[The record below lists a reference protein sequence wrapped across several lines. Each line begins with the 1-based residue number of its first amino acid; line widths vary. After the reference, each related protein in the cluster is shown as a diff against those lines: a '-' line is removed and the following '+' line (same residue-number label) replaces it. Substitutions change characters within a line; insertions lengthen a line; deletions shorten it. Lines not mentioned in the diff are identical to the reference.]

1 MKKLFVAGLLFVLLG
16 CFGGGNQ
23 IPEWKDTAFRQ
34 LENYKASFLTGKDG
48 IAEAHFNRARGALA
62 ASNDLDLLGKAYLTK
77 YALHAS
83 VLEEF
88 DESEFMRI
96 DRLQSV
102 AANLSYYNFL
112 KGNFAAVD
120 DRLLPAQYL
129 KIVKSAREKNLAQ
142 ARKEIPAIDDPV
154 SRLVACG
161 VWIKHLP
168 GDENILQT
176 AINTAAENGWQKP
189 LWAYLGQLEKYYLEQ
204 GETAKAAS
212 IKERLELLKK

>member
-1 MKKLFVAGLLFVLLG
+1 MKKFLITGMLMIICACATTSQV
-16 CFGGGNQ
+16 
-23 IPEWKDTAFRQ
+23 PEWQQTAFRDM
-34 LENYKASFLTGKDG
+34 ENFKTRFLAGKES

-62 ASNDLDLLGKAYLTK
+62 AGNNLDLLAKAYLTR

-88 DESEFMRI
+88 DEREFLRI
-96 DRLQSV
+96 VRLQSMP
-102 AANLSYYNFL
+102 ANLSYYNFL

-120 DRLLPAQYL
+120 ERLLPAQYS
-129 KIVKSAREKNLAQ
+129 KIIKSAREKNLAQ

-168 GDENILQT
+168 GDETILQT

-189 LWAYLGQLEKYYLEQ
+189 LWAYLGKLEKYYLEQ
-204 GETAKAAS
+204 GQTAKAAG